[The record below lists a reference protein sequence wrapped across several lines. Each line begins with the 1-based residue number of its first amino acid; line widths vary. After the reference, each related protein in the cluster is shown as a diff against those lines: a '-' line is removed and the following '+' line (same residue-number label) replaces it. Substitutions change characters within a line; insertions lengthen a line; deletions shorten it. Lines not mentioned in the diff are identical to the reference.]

1 MKKIILFIF
10 LFLPVVSGLAVTPT
24 SLDFGE
30 ISRGEIIVRE
40 LLVVNNENFPV
51 EFEIEGFYDDSFI
64 LFEGESALVDVEL
77 KVIDKEDGDY
87 EDYLVVK
94 ENYGSNLVNAV
105 SIKADYRVE
114 GGDFSNVS
122 FNLEDVKVKGY
133 GFSILYGIALVG
145 LLAVGSFG
153 YLRKRKFKKKEEL

>member
-1 MKKIILFIF
+1 MKKIIFFLF

-30 ISRGEIIVRE
+30 VSRGEIVVRE
-40 LLVVNNENFPV
+40 LLIINNENFPV

-64 LFEGESALVDVEL
+64 LFEGESALIDVEL

-105 SIKADYRVE
+105 SIKVVYRVE
-114 GGDFSNVS
+114 GGDFSNENL
-122 FNLEDVKVKGY
+122 NLEDVKVGDY

-145 LLAVGSFG
+145 LLGVGSFG
-153 YLRKRKFKKKEEL
+153 YIRKKKFKKKGEL